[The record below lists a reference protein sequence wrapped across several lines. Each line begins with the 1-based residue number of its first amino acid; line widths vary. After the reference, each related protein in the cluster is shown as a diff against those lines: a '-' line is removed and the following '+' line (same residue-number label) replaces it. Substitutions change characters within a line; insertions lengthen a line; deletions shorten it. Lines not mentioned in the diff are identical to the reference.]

1 MSLGRCRA
9 TLRAGCAGQ
18 RELPRS
24 ARTPRIVPVER
35 VALQRRYSCSAPKRW
50 SRVGFGAGLP
60 LCAPSAN
67 VLRAKIRALDELDDT
82 VRGWITVHIVSDAGS
97 IYDEDL
103 TKATGRIS
111 VENALRGGR
120 AAQR

>member
-1 MSLGRCRA
+1 
-9 TLRAGCAGQ
+9 
-18 RELPRS
+18 
-24 ARTPRIVPVER
+24 
-35 VALQRRYSCSAPKRW
+35 
-50 SRVGFGAGLP
+50 
-60 LCAPSAN
+60 